1 MASRRSERSDRGA
14 RGAAGKRPGA
24 GTGVDADPNP
34 GAAGEG
40 RLSIRAVGKIY
51 DPEGVHVVALE
62 ECSLEIAAGGFV
74 AVVGPSGCGKSTLL
88 NVLAGFDHLT
98 SGEVTLDGQPLA
110 NLGRVPDPGPDRVVV
125 FQNGALFPWFTVLD
139 NVTYGPVR
147 QRVLSRKEARERAMA
162 LLAGAGGLDRIA
174 DTYPGRLSSGMQRR
188 VEILRALIN
197 NPKVLLLDE
206 PFRAMDTVS
215 KSTMHQHL
223 LDIYDRFRKT
233 IFFITHDLDEAIL
246 LADEVVV
253 MTTRPG
259 TIKMAIEVDLPRPRH
274 RDMATSNTFLELKR
288 QAIAAVH
295 GEARKAFE
303 RGERELA

>member
-1 MASRRSERSDRGA
+1 MASPRSYRAPAG
-14 RGAAGKRPGA
+14 GAADQLRADGA
-24 GTGVDADPNP
+24 Q
-34 GAAGEG
+34 G
-40 RLSIRAVGKIY
+40 RLSIRGVGKIY

-62 ECSLEIAAGGFV
+62 DCSLEIAPGGFV

-88 NVLAGFDHLT
+88 NVLAGFDSLT
-98 SGEVTLDGQPLA
+98 SGEVDLDGRPLA
-110 NLGRVPDPGPDRVVV
+110 GIGRVPVPGPDRVVV

-139 NVTYGPVR
+139 NITYGPVR
-147 QRVLSRKEARERAMA
+147 QRILSRDQARDRAME
-162 LLAGAGGLDRIA
+162 LLAGTGGLDRIA
-174 DTYPGRLSSGMQRR
+174 GAFPGQLSSGMQRR

-197 NPKVLLLDE
+197 NPKILLLDE

-233 IFFITHDLDEAIL
+233 VFFITHDLDEAIL
-246 LADEVVV
+246 LADQVVV

-259 TIKMAIEVDLPRPRH
+259 TIKMLIDVDLPRPRH
-274 RDMATSNTFLELKR
+274 RDMATSATFLELKR

-295 GEARKAFE
+295 EEARKAFE

>member
-1 MASRRSERSDRGA
+1 MASPRSDSIAPVGA
-14 RGAAGKRPGA
+14 TGRVGANGA
-24 GTGVDADPNP
+24 Q
-34 GAAGEG
+34 G
-40 RLSIRAVGKIY
+40 RLSIREVGKIY

-62 ECSLEIAAGGFV
+62 RCSLEIEPGGFV

-98 SGEVTLDGQPLA
+98 SGEVDLDGQPLA
-110 NLGRVPDPGPDRVVV
+110 AIGRTPVPGPDRVVV

-139 NVTYGPVR
+139 NITYGPVR
-147 QRVLSRKEARERAMA
+147 QRLLSREEAAERAMT
-162 LLAGAGGLDRIA
+162 LLANTGGLDRIA
-174 DTYPGRLSSGMQRR
+174 GAYPGQLSSGMQRR

-197 NPKVLLLDE
+197 NPKILLLDE

-233 IFFITHDLDEAIL
+233 VFFITHDLDEAIL

-259 TIKMAIEVDLPRPRH
+259 TIKMRIDVDLPRPRH
-274 RDMATSNTFLELKR
+274 RDMATSATFLELKR
-288 QAIAAVH
+288 EAIAAVH
-295 GEARKAFE
+295 EEARKAFE